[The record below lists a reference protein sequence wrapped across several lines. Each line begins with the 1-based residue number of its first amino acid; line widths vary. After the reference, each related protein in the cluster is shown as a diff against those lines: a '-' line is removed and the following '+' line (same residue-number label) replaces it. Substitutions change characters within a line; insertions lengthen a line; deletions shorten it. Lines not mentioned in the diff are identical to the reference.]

1 MDNIEEIA
9 GSLASIEE
17 ICKYIQ
23 EHNIDKKGIIENRKF
38 QEKLYKELGE
48 SNFSY
53 SCIRSVVE
61 DIEQISNET
70 VRYQRYAGRFAAK
83 EAIYKSLSKVLTK
96 EEFSPSFLDVEV
108 LNDEEFKRRPYINVV
123 NKTLDDIFVKYKI
136 KIDLSISHVRE
147 NAIAMAVA
155 NIEKE

>member
-1 MDNIEEIA
+1 MEGNMMKVYCATD
-9 GSLASIEE
+9 
-17 ICKYIQ
+17 
-23 EHNIDKKGIIENRKF
+23 IIEVDRVKKAITGNKNF
-38 QEKLYKELGE
+38 KTNIFTKEE
-48 SNFSY
+48 
-53 SCIRSVVE
+53 VE

>member
-1 MDNIEEIA
+1 MKVYCGTD
-9 GSLASIEE
+9 
-17 ICKYIQ
+17 
-23 EHNIDKKGIIENRKF
+23 IIEVDRVKKAITGNK
-38 QEKLYKELGE
+38 
-48 SNFSY
+48 NFKTN
-53 SCIRSVVE
+53 IFTKDEVE
-61 DIEQISNET
+61 DIEKISNES

-83 EAIYKSLSKVLTK
+83 EAIYKALSKVLTN

-123 NKTLDDIFVKYKI
+123 NETLDDIFVKYKI

-155 NIEKE
+155 NVEKE

>member
-1 MDNIEEIA
+1 MMKVYCGTD
-9 GSLASIEE
+9 
-17 ICKYIQ
+17 
-23 EHNIDKKGIIENRKF
+23 IIEVDRVKKAITNNQNFKTNIF
-38 QEKLYKELGE
+38 TKEE
-48 SNFSY
+48 
-53 SCIRSVVE
+53 VK

>member
-1 MDNIEEIA
+1 MKVYCGTD
-9 GSLASIEE
+9 
-17 ICKYIQ
+17 
-23 EHNIDKKGIIENRKF
+23 IIEVDRVKKAIANNQNFKTNIF
-38 QEKLYKELGE
+38 TKEE
-48 SNFSY
+48 
-53 SCIRSVVE
+53 VK

-123 NKTLDDIFVKYKI
+123 NKTLDDIFIKHKI

>member
-1 MDNIEEIA
+1 MKVYCGTD
-9 GSLASIEE
+9 
-17 ICKYIQ
+17 
-23 EHNIDKKGIIENRKF
+23 IIEVDRVKKAITGNKNLKTNIF
-38 QEKLYKELGE
+38 TKEE
-48 SNFSY
+48 
-53 SCIRSVVE
+53 VE

-155 NIEKE
+155 NIEKEWKDGK

>member
-1 MDNIEEIA
+1 MKVYCGTD
-9 GSLASIEE
+9 
-17 ICKYIQ
+17 
-23 EHNIDKKGIIENRKF
+23 IIEVDRVKKAITGNKNF
-38 QEKLYKELGE
+38 KTNIFTKEE
-48 SNFSY
+48 
-53 SCIRSVVE
+53 VE

-70 VRYQRYAGRFAAK
+70 VRYQRYAARFAAK

-96 EEFSPSFLDVEV
+96 EEFSASFLDVEV

-155 NIEKE
+155 NIEKEWKDGK

>member
-1 MDNIEEIA
+1 MKVYCGTD
-9 GSLASIEE
+9 
-17 ICKYIQ
+17 
-23 EHNIDKKGIIENRKF
+23 IIEVDRIKKAITENKHF
-38 QEKLYKELGE
+38 KTNIFTNAE
-48 SNFSY
+48 
-53 SCIRSVVE
+53 VE
-61 DIEQISNET
+61 DIGKISNES

-96 EEFSPSFLDVEV
+96 EEFSPSFLDIEV

-123 NKTLDDIFVKYKI
+123 NKTLDDIFVKHKI

-155 NIEKE
+155 NVEKEWKDGK

>member
-1 MDNIEEIA
+1 MKVYCGTD
-9 GSLASIEE
+9 
-17 ICKYIQ
+17 
-23 EHNIDKKGIIENRKF
+23 IIEVDRVKKAITNNQNFKTNIF
-38 QEKLYKELGE
+38 TKEE
-48 SNFSY
+48 
-53 SCIRSVVE
+53 VE

>member
-1 MDNIEEIA
+1 MKVYCGTD
-9 GSLASIEE
+9 
-17 ICKYIQ
+17 
-23 EHNIDKKGIIENRKF
+23 IIEVDRVKKAITNNQNFKTNIF
-38 QEKLYKELGE
+38 TKEE
-48 SNFSY
+48 
-53 SCIRSVVE
+53 VK

-155 NIEKE
+155 NIEKEWKDGK

>member
-1 MDNIEEIA
+1 MKVYCGTD
-9 GSLASIEE
+9 
-17 ICKYIQ
+17 
-23 EHNIDKKGIIENRKF
+23 IIEVDRVKKAITNNQNFKTNIF
-38 QEKLYKELGE
+38 TKEE
-48 SNFSY
+48 
-53 SCIRSVVE
+53 VK

-155 NIEKE
+155 NIEKEWKNER

>member
-1 MDNIEEIA
+1 MKVYCGTD
-9 GSLASIEE
+9 
-17 ICKYIQ
+17 
-23 EHNIDKKGIIENRKF
+23 IIEVDRVKKAITNNQNFKTNIF
-38 QEKLYKELGE
+38 TKEE
-48 SNFSY
+48 
-53 SCIRSVVE
+53 VK